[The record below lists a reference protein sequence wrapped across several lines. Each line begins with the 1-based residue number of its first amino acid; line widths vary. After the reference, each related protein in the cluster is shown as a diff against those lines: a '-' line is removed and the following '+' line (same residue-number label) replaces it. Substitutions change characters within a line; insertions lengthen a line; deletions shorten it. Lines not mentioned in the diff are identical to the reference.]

1 MIKKRLALVLSVL
14 LMVTSL
20 AGCGGKKTVENQ
32 GEGVQLRWVLP
43 GAVDAESNAVWEA
56 FNKELSQNLNG
67 TTIDFNVV
75 SFSEYAERWQLM
87 MASKDSVDIAW
98 TGYLLSYLEEI
109 KNGSYL
115 PLDELLDQYGQDLK
129 KEIPDW
135 LLKKQ
140 QVGGKTYSI
149 PNMQQETN
157 EGTALFFQKD
167 LADKYMDKEKLE
179 AVLNK
184 DTYVTQEGWD
194 ALGEYLEALKQN
206 GELREGVSTR
216 SVPSFLGKLDFEALT
231 GNFGII
237 ISDEKPTVYHLFETP
252 QKKLSFDAMADWYK
266 KGYIRKDI
274 ASLDNTSQYEFKE
287 NGNILWSHNYFKGT
301 AESYSKLHQF
311 DIDAIG
317 IGNRGYITSAE
328 SATGTAIAM
337 TSKHPEEAMK
347 VLNLLNTEAG
357 TDFYNLLVNGIE
369 GTHYTI
375 ESENRISR
383 IFNEKGVPKYNTFNR
398 WVVGNTFNGFEYEDQ
413 DPVGWN
419 DYLQNDVHANAAYS
433 ELLGFKVDISGVRNE
448 MIHVKAIEQEFGD
461 SLSNGTLSDHRATY
475 DEMMAK
481 LEAAGMNVI
490 KENIQKQIDEWLAQN
505 GK

>member
-1 MIKKRLALVLSVL
+1 
-14 LMVTSL
+14 
-20 AGCGGKKTVENQ
+20 
-32 GEGVQLRWVLP
+32 
-43 GAVDAESNAVWEA
+43 
-56 FNKELSQNLNG
+56 
-67 TTIDFNVV
+67 
-75 SFSEYAERWQLM
+75 
-87 MASKDSVDIAW
+87 
-98 TGYLLSYLEEI
+98 
-109 KNGSYL
+109 
-115 PLDELLDQYGQDLK
+115 
-129 KEIPDW
+129 
-135 LLKKQ
+135 
-140 QVGGKTYSI
+140 
-149 PNMQQETN
+149 
-157 EGTALFFQKD
+157 
-167 LADKYMDKEKLE
+167 
-179 AVLNK
+179 
-184 DTYVTQEGWD
+184 
-194 ALGEYLEALKQN
+194 
-206 GELREGVSTR
+206 
-216 SVPSFLGKLDFEALT
+216 
-231 GNFGII
+231 
-237 ISDEKPTVYHLFETP
+237 
-252 QKKLSFDAMADWYK
+252 
-266 KGYIRKDI
+266 
-274 ASLDNTSQYEFKE
+274 
-287 NGNILWSHNYFKGT
+287 
-301 AESYSKLHQF
+301 
-311 DIDAIG
+311 
-317 IGNRGYITSAE
+317 
-328 SATGTAIAM
+328 M